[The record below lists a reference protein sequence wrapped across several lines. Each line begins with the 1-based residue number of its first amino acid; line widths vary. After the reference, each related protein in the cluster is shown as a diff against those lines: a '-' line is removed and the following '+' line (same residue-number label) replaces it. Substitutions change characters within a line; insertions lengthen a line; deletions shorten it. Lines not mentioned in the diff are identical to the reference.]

1 MMRKLLI
8 ANRGEIACR
17 IMRTAKRLG
26 VATVA
31 VYSEADAHALHVELA
46 DEAYLLGPA
55 PARDSY
61 LSIDKI
67 VDVARRS
74 AADAIHPGYG
84 FLSENADFAESC
96 AANGLIF
103 VGPPPR
109 AMRLL
114 GAKSAA
120 KAAMAQAG
128 APVAPG
134 SNGGDDAEL
143 IEAARAIGF
152 PLLVKAA
159 AGGGGRGMRIVRAA
173 EEMGAALDSARREAR
188 AAFDDDALFIEKYF
202 SGYKH
207 VEIQIFADSHGGVIS
222 FLERDCS
229 LQRRRQK
236 IIEETPAPGLTPSLR
251 QQMSE
256 AAVRV
261 ARAAGYVGAGTVE
274 FLAGDDHFYFLEMN
288 TRLQVEHPVT
298 EMVSNQDLVEWQIR
312 VACGAP
318 LPLTQNDLK
327 ISGCAIEARICA
339 EDPAREFLPSTGEII
354 LFRAPQRAPF
364 LRIDSGVRVGD
375 RVTPY
380 YDSLLVKL
388 IVFGENREQA
398 LARLRSAL
406 DEVEIVGIATNLDLL
421 RAISKSE
428 AMARGDYDTEFVTNN
443 INMLTSP
450 AATDMDLDRVLVA
463 AAASVFLAD
472 VRRAAQEASR
482 AVGDAWSPWAETDV
496 WRLYAGA
503 GYEFAVTEASRTLA
517 AHILRPQ
524 ESGFSL
530 SFGGVATSVDVRKM
544 GDRLLLLVDGVK
556 HEAATV
562 ALDDGMVVILR
573 GRNYVLKWLQTT
585 TSAPGQGP
593 SDERVL
599 APMPATVTRV
609 AVKPGDAVGKGATLV
624 VLEAMKMEIAMAAP
638 HDGVVKSVACAV
650 GEMAQEGAELVMLM
664 RKEGA

>member
-31 VYSEADAHALHVELA
+31 VYSQVDAHALHVELA

-61 LSIDKI
+61 LSIEKI
-67 VDVARRS
+67 IEVARRS
-74 AADAIHPGYG
+74 GADAIHPGYG

-96 AANGLIF
+96 AANGLTF

-120 KAAMAQAG
+120 KAAMAVAG

-134 SNGGDDAEL
+134 SSGGNDAEL
-143 IEAARAIGF
+143 IAAARAIGV
-152 PLLVKAA
+152 PLLVKAS
-159 AGGGGRGMRIVRAA
+159 AGGGGRGMRIVRAP
-173 EEMGAALDSARREAR
+173 EEMEAALESARREAR
-188 AAFDDDALFIEKYF
+188 AAFGDDALFVEKYF

-207 VEIQIFADSHGGVIS
+207 VEIQIFADMHGGVIS
-222 FLERDCS
+222 FHERDCS

-236 IIEETPAPGLTPSLR
+236 IIEETPAPSLTPSLR

-256 AAVRV
+256 VAVRV

-274 FLAGDDHFYFLEMN
+274 FLVGDEHFYFLEMN

-298 EMVSNQDLVEWQIR
+298 EMVSNQDLVEWQLRI
-312 VACGAP
+312 ACGAP

-327 ISGCAIEARICA
+327 LSGCAIEARLCA
-339 EDPAREFLPSTGEII
+339 EDPARDFLPSVGEII
-354 LFRAPQRAPF
+354 HFWAPRRAPF
-364 LRIDSGVRVGD
+364 LRIDSGVRAGD

-380 YDSLLVKL
+380 YDSLLAKL
-388 IVFGENREQA
+388 IVFGENRAQA
-398 LARLRSAL
+398 LARLQAAL
-406 DEVEIVGIATNLDLL
+406 DEVEIVGVATNLDLL
-421 RAISKSE
+421 RTISKSE

-443 INMLTSP
+443 IETLIVP
-450 AATDMDLDRVLVA
+450 VATDIDLDRVLVA
-463 AAASVFLAD
+463 AAASAYLAD
-472 VRRAAQEASR
+472 IRRAAQEASK
-482 AVGDAWSPWAETDV
+482 AVGDEWSPWAEADA
-496 WRLYAGA
+496 WRLYEPA
-503 GYEFAVTEASRTLA
+503 GYDFAVTQVGRTLA
-517 AHILRPQ
+517 ACILRPL
-524 ESGFSL
+524 ENGFSL
-530 SFGGVATSVDVRKM
+530 SFGDVETSVDVRKI
-544 GDRLLLLVDGVK
+544 GDRLLLLVDGAK
-556 HEAATV
+556 HEVATV
-562 ALDDGMVVILR
+562 ALDDGMVVILH
-573 GRNYVLKWLQTT
+573 GRNYVLKWLQ
-585 TSAPGQGP
+585 SAAALGESP
-593 SDERVL
+593 SDERVR

-609 AVKPGDAVGKGATLV
+609 AVKTGDAVSKGETLV

-638 HDGVVKSVACAV
+638 HDGVVESVACAV
-650 GEMAQEGAELVMLM
+650 GDMAKEGDELVSLT
-664 RKEGA
+664 RKEAA

>member
-1 MMRKLLI
+1 MMGKLLI

-31 VYSEADAHALHVELA
+31 VYSQVDAHALHVELA

-61 LSIDKI
+61 LSIEKI
-67 VDVARRS
+67 IEVAKRS
-74 AADAIHPGYG
+74 GADALHPGYG
-84 FLSENADFAESC
+84 FLSENADIAESC

-120 KAAMAQAG
+120 KAAMARAG

-134 SNGGDDAEL
+134 SRSGDDAEL
-143 IEAARAIGF
+143 TEAARAIGF
-152 PLLVKAA
+152 PLLVKAS
-159 AGGGGRGMRIVRAA
+159 AGGGGRGMRIVRTP
-173 EEMGAALDSARREAR
+173 EELSSALDGARREAR
-188 AAFDDDALFIEKYF
+188 AAFGDDTLFIEKYF

-207 VEIQIFADSHGGVIS
+207 VEIQIFADMHGGVIS
-222 FLERDCS
+222 FFERDCS

-251 QQMSE
+251 QQMSDV
-256 AAVRV
+256 AVRV

-274 FLAGDDHFYFLEMN
+274 FLVGDDHFYFLEMN

-298 EMVSNQDLVEWQIR
+298 EMVSNQDLVEWQLR

-318 LPLTQNDLK
+318 LPSSQNDLK
-327 ISGCAIEARICA
+327 LSGCAIEARICA
-339 EDPAREFLPSTGEII
+339 EDPARGFLPSVGEIVH
-354 LFRAPQRAPF
+354 LQAPQPAPF
-364 LRIDSGVRVGD
+364 LRIDSGVRAGD
-375 RVTPY
+375 QVTPY
-380 YDSLLVKL
+380 YDSLLAKL
-388 IVFGENREQA
+388 IVHGENRAQA
-398 LARLRSAL
+398 LRRLQAAL
-406 DEVEIVGIATNLDLL
+406 DEVEIVGVSTNLDLL
-421 RAISKSE
+421 RAIAISD

-443 INMLTSP
+443 IDALIVP
-450 AATDMDLDRVLVA
+450 AATAMDLDIVLAA
-463 AAASVFLAD
+463 AAASIFLAD
-472 VRRAAQEASR
+472 VQRVAQEASE
-482 AVGDAWSPWAETDV
+482 ADGDAWSPWAETDA
-496 WRLYAGA
+496 WRLYVGA
-503 GYEFAVTEASRTLA
+503 DYEFAVTQAGRTLA
-517 AHILRPQ
+517 AHILRPRDG
-524 ESGFSL
+524 GFSL
-530 SFGGVATSVDVRKM
+530 NFGGVVTAVEIQKK

-573 GRNYVLKWLQTT
+573 GRNYVLKWLQQAA
-585 TSAPGQGP
+585 SAPGQGP

-609 AVKPGDAVGKGATLV
+609 AVKSGDSVGKGETLV

-638 HDGVVKSVACAV
+638 HDGVVMSVACVV
-650 GEMAQEGAELVMLM
+650 GDMAKEGAELVALM
-664 RKEGA
+664 RKEGG

>member
-31 VYSEADAHALHVELA
+31 VYSQADARALHVELA

-55 PARDSY
+55 PARESY
-61 LSIDKI
+61 LSIEKI
-67 VDVARRS
+67 IEVAGRS
-74 AADAIHPGYG
+74 GADAIHPGYG

-114 GAKSAA
+114 GSKSEA
-120 KAAMAQAG
+120 KAAMKRAG

-134 SNGGDDAEL
+134 SSGGDDAEL
-143 IEAARAIGF
+143 IEAARDIGF
-152 PLLVKAA
+152 PLLVKAT

-173 EEMGAALDSARREAR
+173 EEMSAALESARREAR
-188 AAFDDDALFIEKYF
+188 AAFGDGALFIEKYF

-236 IIEETPAPGLTPSLR
+236 IVEETPAPRLTPSLR
-251 QQMSE
+251 AQMSE
-256 AAVRV
+256 TAVRA
-261 ARAAGYVGAGTVE
+261 ARAAGYIGAGTVE
-274 FLAGDDHFYFLEMN
+274 FLVGDDHFYFLEMN

-298 EMVSNQDLVEWQIR
+298 EMVSNQDLVEWQLRI
-312 VACGAP
+312 ACGAP

-339 EDPAREFLPSTGEII
+339 EDPAREFMPSAGEII
-354 LFRAPQRAPF
+354 HFRAPQATPF
-364 LRIDSGVRVGD
+364 LRIDSGVRAGD
-375 RVTPY
+375 RVTSY
-380 YDSLLVKL
+380 YDSLLAKL
-388 IVFGENREQA
+388 IVYGESREQA
-398 LARLRSAL
+398 LRRWQAAL
-406 DEVEIVGIATNLDLL
+406 DQVEIAGVAANLDLL
-421 RAISKSE
+421 RAISKSD
-428 AMARGDYDTEFVTNN
+428 AMARGNYDTEFVANN
-443 INMLTSP
+443 IDTLTRP
-450 AATDMDLDRVLVA
+450 AATDLDVDRVLVA
-463 AAASVFLAD
+463 AAGAVFLSR
-472 VRRAAQEASR
+472 VRRTALDASR
-482 AVGDAWSPWAETDV
+482 SSGDEWSPWAETDA
-496 WRLYAGA
+496 WRLYDHA
-503 GYEFAVTEASRTLA
+503 GYELRVVHAGRTLA
-517 AHILRPQ
+517 AHITNPQ
-524 ESGFSL
+524 DGGFL
-530 SFGGVATSVDVRKM
+530 LGFTGDVGAIGVEAL
-544 GDRLLLLVDGVK
+544 GDRLLLLVNGAK
-556 HEAATV
+556 HEVATV
-562 ALDDGMVVILR
+562 ALDDGLVVILR
-573 GRNYVLKWLQTT
+573 GMNYVLNWLQAA
-585 TSAPGQGP
+585 TSSQGQGP

-609 AVKPGDAVGKGATLV
+609 AVTSGDAVSKGETLV

-650 GEMAQEGAELVMLM
+650 GDRAKEGAELVMLM